1 MLPFSSS
8 TFESTTSSDSL
19 ASKKKHVNQCT
30 SISYGTRSI
39 DSMFVSSSTLGS
51 TKSNDSLASE
61 KKHEELSTI
70 NSYVYDKRS
79 IDSMFVAF
87 ASFGSTTCN
96 DSLASKKIQDKLST
110 IRSNG
115 STRSKQSKEERLTDA
130 AAKSSSGT
138 SDGVSVDDDAAAKSN
153 SEIRDGAPVDDV
165 SSENPTKL
173 FAFVSK
179 RNWAGVAERCS
190 GADKAEATNWIV
202 EHNNDGSI
210 RWRLLPIHQVSSLRV

>member
-1 MLPFSSS
+1 M
-8 TFESTTSSDSL
+8 
-19 ASKKKHVNQCT
+19 ASKKKHV
-30 SISYGTRSI
+30 
-39 DSMFVSSSTLGS
+39 
-51 TKSNDSLASE
+51 
-61 KKHEELSTI
+61 
-70 NSYVYDKRS
+70 
-79 IDSMFVAF
+79 
-87 ASFGSTTCN
+87 
-96 DSLASKKIQDKLST
+96 KLST

-115 STRSKQSKEERLTDA
+115 SARSKQSKEERLT
-130 AAKSSSGT
+130 
-138 SDGVSVDDDAAAKSN
+138 DAAAKSN

-165 SSENPTKL
+165 SSEYPTKL

>member
-1 MLPFSSS
+1 M
-8 TFESTTSSDSL
+8 
-19 ASKKKHVNQCT
+19 ASKKKHV
-30 SISYGTRSI
+30 
-39 DSMFVSSSTLGS
+39 
-51 TKSNDSLASE
+51 
-61 KKHEELSTI
+61 
-70 NSYVYDKRS
+70 
-79 IDSMFVAF
+79 
-87 ASFGSTTCN
+87 
-96 DSLASKKIQDKLST
+96 KLST

-115 STRSKQSKEERLTDA
+115 SARSKQSKEERLTDA
-130 AAKSSSGT
+130 AAKSNSEIRDDVSVDDDAASKSSSGT

>member
-1 MLPFSSS
+1 MKFFFS
-8 TFESTTSSDSL
+8 T
-19 ASKKKHVNQCT
+19 C
-30 SISYGTRSI
+30 
-39 DSMFVSSSTLGS
+39 GS
-51 TKSNDSLASE
+51 TKSNDSLES
-61 KKHEELSTI
+61 KKIHEELSTSR
-70 NSYVYDKRS
+70 SY
-79 IDSMFVAF
+79 DS
-87 ASFGSTTCN
+87 
-96 DSLASKKIQDKLST
+96 SK
-110 IRSNG
+110 
-115 STRSKQSKEERLTDA
+115 RLTDA
-130 AAKSSSGT
+130 AAKSNSEIRDGISVDDAASKSSSGTREGAPVIGDDVSSNIPSKLFAFVSNRNWEGAKSSSGT